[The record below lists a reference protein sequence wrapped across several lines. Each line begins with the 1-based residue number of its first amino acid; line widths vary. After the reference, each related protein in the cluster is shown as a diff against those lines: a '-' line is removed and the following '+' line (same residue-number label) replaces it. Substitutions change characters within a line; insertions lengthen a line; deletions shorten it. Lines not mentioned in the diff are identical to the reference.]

1 MGTLWRIALRNTL
14 RHKRRTIITA
24 IVMTAGISCFIAFD
38 SVIAGMDRMAI
49 DNMEAYTV
57 SSLKLRSPAYVD
69 DIAANP
75 LDKPL
80 ANGEAVLAALASRG
94 IAATPRIRFV
104 ASVSNYNDSIPVL
117 ADAVDPARDA
127 GVFKVASSVK
137 KGSWLGPSMP
147 KSVVM
152 GAALAD
158 ELGLK
163 VGDAVLVSAQ
173 TVSDTTNADEYEI
186 VGLVDTPALEINHS
200 GLFMSLADA
209 RELLVAQASG
219 AGPLVTEVDAALPRT
234 ATLGAAVAAGD
245 RTAAEL
251 RSALPGVRVDPISSL
266 AKDYLA
272 LRNAKS
278 KYSFVL
284 ILVVLLIAAVGI
296 VNTILMSI
304 YSRVREIGV
313 LRAYGMTPR
322 DVTRLFL
329 LEGLAVG
336 VVGSA
341 LGVALGILFDFLM
354 IAKGFDLTS
363 MADRFGSL
371 PLSGV
376 LRGEWNPGAIAFG
389 FIFGVVVSLVA
400 ALVPAR
406 QAARMNPTS
415 ALRFQ

>member
-38 SVIAGMDRMAI
+38 SIIAGMDRMAI

-57 SSLKLRSPAYVD
+57 SSLKLRDPAYVE

-80 ANGEAVLAALASRG
+80 AGSDAALALLASRG

-104 ASVSNYNDSIPVL
+104 ASLSNYSDSIPVL
-117 ADAVDPARDA
+117 ADAVDPVSDA
-127 GVFKVASSVK
+127 KVFKIAASVK
-137 KGSWLGPSMP
+137 EGSWLGPGTP

-152 GAALAD
+152 GSGLAD

-163 VGDAVLVSAQ
+163 VGDGILVSAQ
-173 TVSDTTNADEYEI
+173 TVSDTTNADEYQV
-186 VGLVDTPALEINHS
+186 VGLVDTPAPEINRS

-209 RELLVAQASG
+209 RELLVALPG
-219 AGPLVTEVDAALPRT
+219 AGPLVTEVDAALPR
-234 ATLGAAVAAGD
+234 ASSLGAAIAEGDKAA
-245 RTAAEL
+245 AQL
-251 RSALPGVRVDPISSL
+251 RAALPGARVDPISSL
-266 AKDYLA
+266 AKDYLS

-284 ILVVLLIAAVGI
+284 ILIILLIAAVGI

-322 DVTRLFL
+322 DVQRLFL
-329 LEGLAVG
+329 LEGLTVG

-341 LGVALGILFDFLM
+341 LGVALGILVDWLM
-354 IAKGFDLTS
+354 IAKGMDLSS

-371 PLSGV
+371 PLGGV
-376 LRGEWNPGAIAFG
+376 LRGEWNPGAMVFG
-389 FIFGVVVSLVA
+389 FLFGVVVSLVA
-400 ALVPAR
+400 AQVPAR
-406 QAARMNPTS
+406 QASRMNPTS